1 CGQQN
6 GTRRSGRES
15 LDSVAAVIDDV
26 SSGGCSSL
34 GRARTERVHSCYQQE
49 FAQSESSRW
58 RGHHRRHA
66 RRMCSPDTFA
76 SPREQ
81 IGLTRLANPL
91 YPPLSLACEGRFLQ
105 NAIERRPKPY
115 CACASTATQGW
126 AR

>member
-1 CGQQN
+1 MTTFPVEAVLVWGAHAPNAFIRAISKNLRSQKVRDGK
-6 GTRRSGRES
+6 GT
-15 LDSVAAVIDDV
+15 
-26 SSGGCSSL
+26 
-34 GRARTERVHSCYQQE
+34 
-49 FAQSESSRW
+49 
-58 RGHHRRHA
+58 HRRHA